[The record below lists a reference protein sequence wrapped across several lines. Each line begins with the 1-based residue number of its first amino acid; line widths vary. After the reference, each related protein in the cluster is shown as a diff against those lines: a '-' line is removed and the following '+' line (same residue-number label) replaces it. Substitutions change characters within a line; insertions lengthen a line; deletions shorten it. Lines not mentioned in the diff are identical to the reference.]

1 MCPTHT
7 KAMGNENN
15 TELNATPKTKLP
27 EKFSVLMKCIF
38 PAALEEPLLKT
49 QHPDIGYPLPL
60 GQPTNYTDNNTL
72 ILLVKSFEQLL
83 QAHIT
88 LSNL

>member
-49 QHPDIGYPLPL
+49 
-60 GQPTNYTDNNTL
+60 
-72 ILLVKSFEQLL
+72 
-83 QAHIT
+83 
-88 LSNL
+88 